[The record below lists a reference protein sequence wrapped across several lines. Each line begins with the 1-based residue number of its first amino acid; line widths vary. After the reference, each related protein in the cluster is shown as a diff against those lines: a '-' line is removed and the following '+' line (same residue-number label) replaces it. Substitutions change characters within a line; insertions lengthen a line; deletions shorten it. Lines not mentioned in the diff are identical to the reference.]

1 MLIYNEKY
9 NTSIG
14 NDINGCIS
22 GNNGI
27 INNNNSS
34 FIRINQ
40 LQGICLFVISQEC
53 NNTFAHDDIGIN
65 SITQM
70 NNIGC
75 DLMSLLDESVST
87 KYICICNVLCV

>member
-9 NTSIG
+9 NTCVS
-14 NDINGCIS
+14 NDNSGSNS
-22 GNNGI
+22 GNNSN
-27 INNNNSS
+27 INNNNNN
-34 FIRINQ
+34 FMRINQ
-40 LQGICLFVISQEC
+40 LQGICLFVTSQEY
-53 NNTFAHDDIGIN
+53 NNTFAHDDIGFN

-87 KYICICNVLCV
+87 KYICICNM

>member
-9 NTSIG
+9 NTCIG
-14 NDINGCIS
+14 NDISGSNS

-27 INNNNSS
+27 INNNSS
-34 FIRINQ
+34 FMRINQ
-40 LQGICLFVISQEC
+40 LQGICLFVISQES
-53 NNTFAHDDIGIN
+53 NNTFAHDDIGFN

-87 KYICICNVLCV
+87 KYIYVYICNM

>member
-9 NTSIG
+9 NTCIG
-14 NDINGCIS
+14 NDISGSNS

-27 INNNNSS
+27 INNNSS
-34 FIRINQ
+34 FMRINQ
-40 LQGICLFVISQEC
+40 LQGICLFVISQES
-53 NNTFAHDDIGIN
+53 NNTFAHDDIGFN

-87 KYICICNVLCV
+87 KYIYVYIYM